1 MKKIVNDAVTLVKR
15 LIFLKHGSSWCY
27 KVFRVRGYKA
37 TVKKEHSRNYKKL
50 WSPLSRIVLNKYLK
64 VFATENLKEEFI
76 PYVAPEDLVH
86 HYIEPALNPYPYRGF
101 VEDKNNF
108 GRLIPSDY
116 LPNELLHWIQGIP
129 YDEKYERIPQE
140 SLKKKIQEI
149 AVNAPHIIIKPTVNS
164 CSGNGIKFY
173 NWNGKS
179 FADIDGNLFDESSA
193 PNIGSDF
200 VVQEVFEQSP
210 FMSQFCKTSV
220 NTLRI
225 VTYRSVKDD
234 VVYVPAMIMRMGKE
248 GAMVDNA
255 HAGGCFI
262 GVSPVDG
269 SLGKFVSDQWGRTS
283 DVFNGIDFSKSD
295 YKIPDFN
302 YVIDFAKEVAKRIP
316 YHRLLALD
324 VVLDKN
330 GHPKLIEFN
339 VSAFSSWLFP
349 FVGQVPFG
357 SWTKEIIDYCS
368 VKKHSQ
374 RIWVV

>member
-1 MKKIVNDAVTLVKR
+1 MKKLLNDVVALIKR
-15 LIFLKHGSSWCY
+15 LIFLKHGRSWCH

-37 TVKKEHSRNYKKL
+37 IVKKEHYRSFKKF
-50 WSPLSRIVLNKYLK
+50 WSPLSRIVLSKYLK
-64 VFATENLKEEFI
+64 VFATENLKEELV
-76 PYVAPEDLVH
+76 PYIAPEDLVH

-101 VEDKNNF
+101 MEDKNNF
-108 GRLIPSDY
+108 GRLVPSGY
-116 LPNELLHWIQGIP
+116 LPNEFLHWIRGNP
-129 YDEKYERIPQE
+129 YDGKYERIPQE
-140 SLKKKIQEI
+140 CLREKIKEI
-149 AVNAPHIIIKPTVNS
+149 AEKTPHIILKPTVNS
-164 CSGNGIKFY
+164 CSGNGIIFY
-173 NWNGKS
+173 NWNGES
-179 FADIDGNLFDESSA
+179 FVNSDGNLFDETTASK
-193 PNIGSDF
+193 IGSDF

-234 VVYVPAMIMRMGKE
+234 VVHTPAMIMRMGKD
-248 GAMVDNA
+248 GSMVDNA

-302 YVIDFAKEVAKRIP
+302 CVMDFAKEVAKRIP

-324 VVLDKN
+324 VVLDKS
-330 GHPKLIEFN
+330 GRPKLIEFN

-357 SWTKEIIDYCS
+357 EWTEEIIEYCS
-368 VKKHSQ
+368 RKKHLQ
-374 RIWVV
+374 RFWMV